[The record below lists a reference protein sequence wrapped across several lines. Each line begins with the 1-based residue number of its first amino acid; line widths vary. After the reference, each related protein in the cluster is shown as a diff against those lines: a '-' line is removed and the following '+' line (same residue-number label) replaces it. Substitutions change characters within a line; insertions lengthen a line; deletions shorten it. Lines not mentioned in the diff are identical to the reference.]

1 MEAMGFCG
9 MPELLMSFF
18 LLPKIVLLRALGVD
32 YEGVL
37 AVLIS
42 NFKINGLSSL

>member
-1 MEAMGFCG
+1 MLRDGG
-9 MPELLMSFF
+9 IVDELLR
-18 LLPKIVLLRALGVD
+18 LPKIVLLRALGVD